1 MSAETERAALPAEY
15 LLHPLVLAMLALWAL
30 NDHVLKAVFANELT
44 GKLSDVA
51 SLAVFPLLVLGVWDL
66 LPRQRCARRRDRTR
80 RLVLTSAVIATGAV
94 MVLIN
99 TTALGAEAY
108 RVGLGA
114 AQWPFVALAHI
125 ATSAPL
131 PPLHRVSLTVDPTDV
146 LALPALV
153 IPMWLGRGRRSEG
166 QAAGSEFC

>member
-1 MSAETERAALPAEY
+1 MSTETERAALPAEY

-30 NDHVLKAVFANELT
+30 NDHVLKATLANELT

-51 SLAVFPLLVLGVWDL
+51 SLAVFPLLALGAWDL
-66 LPRQRCARRRDRTR
+66 LLAQRQRCARRRERTR
-80 RLVLTSAVIATGAV
+80 RVVLTSTVIAAGAV

-131 PPLHRVSLTVDPTDV
+131 PGLHRVSLTVDPTD
-146 LALPALV
+146 AFTLPALV
-153 IPMWLGRGRRSEG
+153 IPMWLGRARRSEG
-166 QAAGSEFC
+166 